1 MPNTPDR
8 SDADNSAGNGLANL
22 DKLLEHRSRLG
33 ACVLLSNADRLSFSR
48 LKELLGETDGN
59 LGAHLRKLENSGYV
73 DLNKQ
78 FENRRPVSWYA
89 LSRSGRAALKKH
101 LQALEVLIRLSS
113 V

>member
-1 MPNTPDR
+1 M
-8 SDADNSAGNGLANL
+8 SKSLENL

-48 LKELLGETDGN
+48 LKELLNETDGN

-73 DLNKQ
+73 DLDKQ
-78 FENRRPVSWYA
+78 FENRRPVSWYT
-89 LSRSGRAALKKH
+89 LSKGGRLALKKH
-101 LQALEVLIRLSS
+101 LQALQVLIEESA